1 MTQTFEYLTQLY
13 PVLTHEY
20 FMQRCIQLAQNGLG
34 FVAPNPLVGAVLVHD
49 EKIIGEGWHQ
59 EYGKE
64 HAEVNCIASVKE
76 EYKHLITES
85 TLYVSLEPCNHFG
98 KTPPC
103 SDLILQNGIKK
114 VVVGSG
120 DPNPIVAGKGIQKL
134 REAGVDVIENILK
147 IECDV
152 LNKRFFTFHQ
162 KKRPYIIIKI
172 AQSADGFMAPDEA
185 KQVWLTNDI
194 SKRLSHRWRA
204 DEQAI
209 LVGTNTALIDNSSL
223 TTRLWS
229 GKNPTRIL
237 IDKNNRVPLSQNI
250 FSLDANTIVVNESKD
265 DSKENIAWVK
275 ADFGKNIPQQILK
288 MLSEKNIQSLIVEG
302 GLFTIQQF
310 IEVNLWD
317 EARVITAPIRLN
329 KGKASPLFLGTLLES
344 FSLMQDKVEIWQSV

>member
-1 MTQTFEYLTQLY
+1 M
-13 PVLTHEY
+13 
-20 FMQRCIQLAQNGLG
+20 
-34 FVAPNPLVGAVLVHD
+34 
-49 EKIIGEGWHQ
+49 
-59 EYGKE
+59 
-64 HAEVNCIASVKE
+64 
-76 EYKHLITES
+76 
-85 TLYVSLEPCNHFG
+85 
-98 KTPPC
+98 
-103 SDLILQNGIKK
+103 
-114 VVVGSG
+114 
-120 DPNPIVAGKGIQKL
+120 
-134 REAGVDVIENILK
+134 DVIENILK

-209 LVGTNTALIDNSSL
+209 LVGTNTALIDNPSL

-265 DSKENIAWVK
+265 V
-275 ADFGKNIPQQILK
+275 FGINFMIEPRFIPGG
-288 MLSEKNIQSLIVEG
+288 SLGRNAGVVIPPAG
-302 GLFTIQQF
+302 AYGL
-310 IEVNLWD
+310 E
-317 EARVITAPIRLN
+317 
-329 KGKASPLFLGTLLES
+329 
-344 FSLMQDKVEIWQSV
+344 